1 MAIENHA
8 SIRLAHVA
16 VGQQV
21 MLVRNLKAKEAYGI
35 GVFQGWYDSNG
46 NAISKP
52 EGTMKSWPVGT
63 EAHYHVTANNGED
76 LGLFVLKVVA
86 GMPGALFRE
95 VKTVVPATDTT
106 PESTTVTYERFT
118 AYASNA
124 DIAAMRAARIAAI
137 EAKKAEAIKAEIEAH
152 DAKQA
157 KAKEK
162 KAKAAKPVAE
172 EVTPVVTEVTEAVT
186 A

>member
-35 GVFQGWYDSNG
+35 GIFQGWHDAKG
-46 NAISKP
+46 NPIAKP
-52 EGTMKSWPVGT
+52 EGTMKSWAVGT
-63 EAHYHVTANNGED
+63 EAHYSVTALNGED
-76 LGLFVLKVVA
+76 MGNFVLKVVA

-95 VKTVVPATDTT
+95 VHTVVPATENT
-106 PESTTVTYERFT
+106 PEHVVTTYERFT
-118 AYASNA
+118 AYASSE
-124 DIAAMRAARIAAI
+124 DVAAMKAARIAAV
-137 EAKKAEAIKAEIEAH
+137 EAKKAAAIKAEIEAH
-152 DAKQA
+152 DAA
-157 KAKEK
+157 EAK
-162 KAKAAKPVAE
+162 KAKAKKGKAPKAE
-172 EVTPVVTEVTEAVT
+172 NAPAVEEVTEAIT